1 MHDDLTRAPLHRR
14 HDSLKQCLI
23 VAAALF
29 LVAAVSVLAPRL
41 AHSAA
46 TVELSRAPGQIIPDR
61 NFVHDIAIELVDP
74 GREGLELSARLSD
87 EGGLIQRPIDWRIRS
102 AAGEPVFAGQV
113 GIADVALPPG
123 DYRIEARYGNAALT
137 RDLTLLEG
145 NRLIVS
151 FVLDVGGLRVLP
163 RLKGLGFPEVDTES
177 LVYAADG
184 TATPYDHLVLATGS
198 YSFIPPM
205 TGVRTDDGELLPGV
219 HGFRTIDETR
229 AMLDAVAR
237 CRKAVVMGGGLL
249 GLEAARALQGHGLQ
263 VELVHAM
270 PHLMNMQLAPEAGA
284 ILKKSVESLGIA
296 VHLDVFATEVIG
308 GDRVRG
314 VGLADGRRLDADLL
328 VVAAGVRPNTDIA
341 VRSGLEVERGIVVD
355 DQLRTDDP
363 DVYAIGECAQHRG
376 EVYGL
381 VAPAWEHATVLA
393 DVLTGTD
400 PTAEYHGSRTATKL
414 KVAGVDVATM
424 GINTP
429 ERDDDEFLVISEPR
443 RGVHLSVVIRDDRL
457 VGATLL
463 GDTRKVAFLT
473 QAFDR
478 GLALPEERITLLVDL
493 SDGAGSA
500 SGMLSVAEMPAES
513 QVCNCNGVTK
523 GAICGAVADGCGSV
537 GEVMDA
543 TRAGKGCG
551 SCKGLVKQIVEWAA
565 DGDLAED
572 PTASYYVP
580 GIPLAKPEL
589 MTAIREQDLR
599 SVSAVFAALAPGGT
613 EDATSKMGLTSLL
626 KMIWGVDF
634 IPEKDG
640 EFINDRV
647 HANIQRDGTF
657 SVVPQMK
664 GGVTTPAQL
673 RRIADVAEKYEV
685 PMVKITGGQRIDLL
699 GVRKEDLPAMWDDLG
714 MPSGY
719 AYGKSMRTVKTC
731 VGSDFCRFGL
741 GDSTQLGIDLETRF
755 QGIESPAKMKLAVV
769 GCPRN
774 CAEAY
779 VKDVGVV
786 AVGTG
791 RWEVYVGG
799 AAGASVRKGDLL
811 ATVGSPEEVITLAGR
826 FMQYYRENA
835 NWLERTYDFVPR
847 VGLDR
852 IKAVLLDDSEG
863 IVADLDAGLQRSID
877 AYRDPWGQDARQPAT
892 PGQFRTSL
900 PLIALPKVP
909 VR

>member
-1 MHDDLTRAPLHRR
+1 MTAVLGGRPEGLTALHMDDELDTRGRVVVVGNGMAGARFVEEVLERGGGEQFHITVFGDEPHGNYNRIML
-14 HDSLKQCLI
+14 SP
-23 VAAALF
+23 
-29 LVAAVSVLAPRL
+29 VLAGEEHEDDIVL
-41 AHSAA
+41 NSHDWYSDNG
-46 TVELSRAPGQIIPDR
+46 VVLRAG
-61 NFVHDIAIELVDP
+61 V
-74 GREGLELSARLSD
+74 
-87 EGGLIQRPIDWRIRS
+87 
-102 AAGEPVFAGQV
+102 
-113 GIADVALPPG
+113 
-123 DYRIEARYGNAALT
+123 RIER
-137 RDLTLLEG
+137 
-145 NRLIVS
+145 
-151 FVLDVGGLRVLP
+151 
-163 RLKGLGFPEVDTES
+163 VDTAAK
-177 LVYAADG
+177 LVYAEDG
-184 TATPYDHLVLATGS
+184 TAAPYDHLVLATGS

-205 TGVRTDDGELLPGV
+205 KGVRADDGDLLPGV
-219 HGFRTIDETR
+219 YGFRTIDETR
-229 AMLDAVAR
+229 AMLAATGSCTR
-237 CRKAVVMGGGLL
+237 AVVMGGGLL

-263 VELVHAM
+263 VELVHAA
-270 PHLMNMQLAPEAGA
+270 PYLMNVQLDAEAGS

-308 GDRVRG
+308 EDRVRG
-314 VGLADGRRLDADLL
+314 VGLADGRRIDADLL
-328 VVAAGVRPNTDIA
+328 VVAAGVRPNTDIG
-341 VRSGLEVERGIVVD
+341 VRSGLEVQRGIVVD

-363 DVYAIGECAQHRG
+363 DIYAIGECAQHRG

-381 VAPAWEHATVLA
+381 VAPAWEHAKVLA

-400 PTAEYHGSRTATKL
+400 PDAEYHGSRTATKL
-414 KVAGVDVATM
+414 KVAGVDVAVM

-429 ERDDDEFLVISEPR
+429 ERDDDEFLVISEPK
-443 RGVHLSVVIRDDRL
+443 RGVHLSVVIRDDKL

-478 GLALPEERITLLVDL
+478 GAPLPEERIRLLVDL
-493 SDGAGSA
+493 SDGAEEVG
-500 SGMLSVAEMPAES
+500 VAEMPADS
-513 QVCNCNGVTK
+513 QVCHCNGVSK
-523 GAICGAVADGCGSV
+523 GDLCGAVAGGCSSV
-537 GEVMDA
+537 GEVMDR

-551 SCKGLVKQIVEWAA
+551 SCKSLVKQIVEWAA

-572 PTASYYVP
+572 PAASWYVP
-580 GIPLAKPEL
+580 GIPMAKPEL
-589 MTAIREQDLR
+589 MAAIREQELH
-599 SVSAVFAALAPGGT
+599 SVSAVFAALAPNGE
-613 EDATSKMGLTSLL
+613 EDAKSKMGLTSLL
-626 KMIWGVDF
+626 RMIWGRDYVEENDA
-634 IPEKDG
+634 K
-640 EFINDRV
+640 FINDRV
-647 HANIQRDGTF
+647 HGNIQRDGTF

-673 RRIADVAEKYEV
+673 RRIAEVAEKYEV
-685 PMVKITGGQRIDLL
+685 PMVKVTGGQRIDLL

-719 AYGKSMRTVKTC
+719 AYGKSFRTVKTC

-786 AVGTG
+786 AVGNG
-791 RWEVYVGG
+791 KWEVYIGG

-811 ATVGSPEEVITLAGR
+811 ATVDSPDAVITLAGR

-847 VGLDR
+847 IGLET
-852 IKAVLLDDSEG
+852 IKAVLLEDSEG
-863 IVADLDAGLQRSID
+863 IVADLDAGIQRSID
-877 AYRDPWGQDARQPAT
+877 AYVDPWGQDGRQPAT
-892 PGQFRTSL
+892 PGQFRPSL